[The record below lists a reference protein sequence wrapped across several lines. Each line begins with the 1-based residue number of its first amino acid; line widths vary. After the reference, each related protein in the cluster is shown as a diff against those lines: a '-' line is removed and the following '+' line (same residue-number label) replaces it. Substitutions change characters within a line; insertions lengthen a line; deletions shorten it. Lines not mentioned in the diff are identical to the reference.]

1 MASGERS
8 LGETDLLGTRLRDAA
23 LEPIRDKVLSGKR
36 LSFEDGVA
44 LYKTC
49 DVLALGGLAN
59 HVREQRHGDA
69 GYFVR
74 NTHINHTNVCAA
86 TCDFCAFAAKQ
97 DEPRAYT
104 LSLDSIFATVAK
116 LPAPVRE
123 VHIVGGLH
131 PDLPWSY
138 FTDMLR
144 GIKRVRPD
152 IHIKAFTAVEIFFFH
167 KIY

>member
-1 MASGERS
+1 
-8 LGETDLLGTRLRDAA
+8 THDLLGLAA
-23 LEPIRDKVLSGKR
+23 
-36 LSFEDGVA
+36 
-44 LYKTC
+44 
-49 DVLALGGLAN
+49 LAN

-69 GYFVR
+69 GYFVW

-104 LSLDSIFATVAK
+104 MPLEQIFANVAA

-131 PDLPWSY
+131 PGLPFTY
-138 FTDMLR
+138 FTEMLQ
-144 GIKRVRPD
+144 GIKRVRP
-152 IHIKAFTAVEIFFFH
+152 
-167 KIY
+167 